1 MGSSPF
7 VSSSGGGGSGGW
19 WWHEGGGGS
28 KNSSSV
34 SKNGSNTNNEGC
46 SLSSTFAYFLFS
58 FVVLGSI
65 GSLYA
70 WFMLAANVRTGIT
83 ALGCQDDNE
92 GSWAIGIYYGDSPF
106 SLKPIEAMNV
116 WKDKSAAWPVANPVV
131 TCASLSD
138 SGFPSNFVADPF
150 LYVQVISS
158 LSLSLPFSCYHFQIR
173 ISDPLISC
181 QAFWVT
187 KQCCLV
193 ILVVV
198 SFQLEPVF
206 CRISVV

>member
-70 WFMLAANVRTGIT
+70 RFMLAANVCTGIT

-106 SLKPIEAMNV
+106 SLKPIEAV
-116 WKDKSAAWPVANPVV
+116 
-131 TCASLSD
+131 
-138 SGFPSNFVADPF
+138 GFFF
-150 LYVQVISS
+150 L
-158 LSLSLPFSCYHFQIR
+158 
-173 ISDPLISC
+173 
-181 QAFWVT
+181 
-187 KQCCLV
+187 
-193 ILVVV
+193 
-198 SFQLEPVF
+198 
-206 CRISVV
+206 